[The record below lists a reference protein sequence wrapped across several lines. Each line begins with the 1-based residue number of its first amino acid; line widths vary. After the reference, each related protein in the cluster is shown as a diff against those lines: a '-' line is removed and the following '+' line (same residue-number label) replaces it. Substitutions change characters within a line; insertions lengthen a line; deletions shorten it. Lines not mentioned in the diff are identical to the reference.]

1 MSTYTYRARNE
12 TGRPVQGVM
21 EASSQEDLAEKL
33 RKMGYMPTQIKAAAA
48 GINLEGFRDQFWRIR
63 VEDLIMFN
71 IQLANMIDSGFTILS
86 SLRILADQVEN
97 KRLRNTIAEVERS
110 VEAGSS
116 FSEALA
122 RHPGVFSTLFI
133 NSVRAGET
141 SGKLNSVLNR
151 LSVYVEQQE
160 ELRQQIKGALFYP
173 TLLLLAGI
181 VVIILIVTFVIPQFV
196 EIFKDAGVPLPLP
209 TLAVYTAGTAI
220 KQWWYLFLLGFVLI
234 FAGLRGYLMTVGG
247 RLRCDRLIISLPVV
261 GTVARKVIVSRFC
274 RTLATLIDSGV
285 PLLQSLDIVRDVV
298 GNRVIAM
305 VVNSVR
311 ESVERGERI
320 AQPLKVSGEF
330 PPDVVQMIAVGEETG
345 KMGYMLNRIADFYDT
360 VIRFSVKKLTT
371 LIEPLL
377 LILLGIMVGVIMASM
392 LLPMFDMVKTMRA

>member
-1 MSTYTYRARNE
+1 MSTYTYKARNE
-12 TGRPVQGVM
+12 AGRPVQGVM

-33 RKMGYMPTQIKAAAA
+33 RKMGYMPTRIKAAAA
-48 GINLEGFRDQFWRIR
+48 GINFEGVRDRLRRVR

-209 TLAVYTAGTAI
+209 TLAVYTAGMVI

-298 GNRVIAM
+298 GNRVIAR
-305 VVNSVR
+305 VINSVR

-330 PPDVVQMIAVGEETG
+330 PQDVVQMIAVGEETG
-345 KMGYMLNRIADFYDT
+345 KLGYMLNRISDFYDM

>member
-1 MSTYTYRARNE
+1 MSTYTYKARNE
-12 TGRPVQGVM
+12 AGRPVQGVM

-33 RKMGYMPTQIKAAAA
+33 RKMGYMPTRIKSAAA
-48 GINLEGFRDQFWRIR
+48 GINLEGVRDRLRRTR

-86 SLRILADQVEN
+86 SLRVLADQVEN

-122 RHPGVFSTLFI
+122 RHPSVFSALFI

-151 LSVYVEQQE
+151 LSVYAEQQE

-196 EIFKDAGVPLPLP
+196 EIFKDAGVSLPLP
-209 TLAVYTAGTAI
+209 TLAVYTAGMVI
-220 KQWWYLFLLGFVLI
+220 QKWWYLFLLGLVLI

-247 RLRCDRLIISLPVV
+247 KLRFDRLIISLPIV
-261 GTVARKVIVSRFC
+261 GMVARKVIVSRFC

-285 PLLQSLDIVRDVV
+285 PLLQSLDIVRDVA

-305 VVNSVR
+305 VINSVR

-330 PPDVVQMIAVGEETG
+330 PQDVVQMIAVGEETG
-345 KMGYMLNRIADFYDT
+345 KLGYMLNRIADFYDT

-392 LLPMFDMVKTMRA
+392 LLPMFDMIKTMRA